1 MQRWARKE
9 IDSVAKKKQFIP
21 PCAIMP
27 VHAPITVFDERWPF
41 RKIFSWK
48 ERKKKKKKYESCN
61 SPLWSSFPWS
71 YFFHGDWLFS
81 RAAVSPSPW
90 WFCTRARTRTRYGR
104 TRSASCPAPCA
115 AGCPARGWICG
126 IDLWSA
132 CALSPARL
140 SSPRSR
146 PGSLTFCF
154 DKERQ
159 RNWRLMYSFLI
170 WMEFSEDAFVCFD
183 DIEDAFDSMMKY
195 GIIINCLYR
204 EELVIQNNP
213 IYFFHDL

>member
-1 MQRWARKE
+1 
-9 IDSVAKKKQFIP
+9 
-21 PCAIMP
+21 MP

-41 RKIFSWK
+41 RKIFSRK
-48 ERKKKKKKYESCN
+48 ERKKRKYESCN

-81 RAAVSPSPW
+81 RAAVSPSLW

-154 DKERQ
+154 DKETEKLEI
-159 RNWRLMYSFLI
+159 NVFFLNMNGVFRGCFCLFRRYRRCL
-170 WMEFSEDAFVCFD
+170 WFD
-183 DIEDAFDSMMKY
+183 DEIWNY
-195 GIIINCLYR
+195 N
-204 EELVIQNNP
+204 
-213 IYFFHDL
+213 

>member
-1 MQRWARKE
+1 
-9 IDSVAKKKQFIP
+9 
-21 PCAIMP
+21 MP

-41 RKIFSWK
+41 RKIFS
-48 ERKKKKKKYESCN
+48 RKKKKEKKYKLCN

-90 WFCTRARTRTRYGR
+90 WFCTRARTRTRYGK

-115 AGCPARGWICG
+115 VGCPARGWICG

-132 CALSPARL
+132 CALCPALL

-159 RNWRLMYSFLI
+159 RRLEINVLLFLLI
-170 WMEFSEDAFVCFD
+170 WVECVFPSFGGCFCL
-183 DIEDAFDSMMKY
+183 FPQFLNM
-195 GIIINCLYR
+195 INLDVYDNNN
-204 EELVIQNNP
+204 LV
-213 IYFFHDL
+213 